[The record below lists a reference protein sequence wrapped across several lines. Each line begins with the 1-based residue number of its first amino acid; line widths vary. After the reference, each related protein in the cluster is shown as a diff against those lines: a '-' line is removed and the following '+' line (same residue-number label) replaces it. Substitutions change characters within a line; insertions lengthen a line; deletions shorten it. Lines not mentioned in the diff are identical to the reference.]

1 MIILNNQHLGM
12 VAQWEDRFYG
22 SVRGNTELMNNNS
35 QRSYPDFVTIAKG
48 YEIPGIEVTSEEEL
62 EPALKKM
69 LETPGPFLLDC
80 HIEYQDHVLP
90 MMPPGKG
97 YKDIITE

>member
-1 MIILNNQHLGM
+1 MM
-12 VAQWEDRFYG
+12 VLDDESDKIVWAAKYPVETPG
-22 SVRGNTELMNNNS
+22 THE
-35 QRSYPDFVTIAKG
+35 SYVQYDKMLPVPFT
-48 YEIPGIEVTSEEEL
+48 EEEL

-80 HIEYQDHVLP
+80 HTLYHDHVLP

>member
-1 MIILNNQHLGM
+1 MISGGM

-22 SVRGNTELMNNNS
+22 SVRGNTKLGNVNS
-35 QRSYPDFVTIAKG
+35 KRDYPDFVTIAKG
-48 YEIPGIEVTSEEEL
+48 YEIPGIEVFTEKEL
-62 EPALKKM
+62 VPALKKM
-69 LETPGPFLLDC
+69 LATPGPFLLDC
-80 HIEYQDHVLP
+80 HIPYQDHVLP